1 MKNGI
6 LINFSGHALSQ
17 DAIDSLSEQY
27 KEIIQAAPINFD
39 FTDRVEEQL
48 ENLIV
53 SLSCQIDG
61 TQPITI
67 IPPGQS
73 TLSILLVTYLHGL
86 MGNFPAICY
95 LELSDSGIYL
105 PKMEFSINSNHVRS
119 AGRKFRAKVFAA

>member
-17 DAIDSLSEQY
+17 GAIDSLSEQY
-27 KEIIQAAPINFD
+27 KQVVQAAPINFD
-39 FTDRVEEQL
+39 FTDHVEQQL
-48 ENLIV
+48 ENLII
-53 SLSCQIDG
+53 SLGCPIDG

-86 MGNFPAICY
+86 MGHFPGICY
-95 LELSDSGIYL
+95 LELSDAGIYL

>member
-6 LINFSGHALSQ
+6 LINFSGHALSR
-17 DAIDSLSEQY
+17 DAIDSLSEKY

-39 FTDRVEEQL
+39 FTDCVEEQL
-48 ENLIV
+48 ENLII
-53 SLSCQIDG
+53 SLGCQIDG